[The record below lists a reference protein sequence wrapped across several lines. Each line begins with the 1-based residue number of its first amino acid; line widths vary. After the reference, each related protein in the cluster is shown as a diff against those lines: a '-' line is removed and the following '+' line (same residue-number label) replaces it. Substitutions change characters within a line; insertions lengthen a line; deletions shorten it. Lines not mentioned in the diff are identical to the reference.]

1 MIEISQSTQSMVS
14 ALLSHCYLTMAE
26 YNQAN
31 CQSFPF
37 FLDLFSNS
45 NENERFPTLSEE
57 ELANLGSENQNQN
70 TSKST
75 NLAERK
81 CSVAKRESWKI
92 FLAMS
97 YVDAILCS
105 FFLLK
110 FEKKTVTNTNQIVER
125 RMPDS
130 ISYKLSSLGHF
141 VYDFHRSMQYFHPV
155 ANFANSGE

>member
-1 MIEISQSTQSMVS
+1 M
-14 ALLSHCYLTMAE
+14 
-26 YNQAN
+26 
-31 CQSFPF
+31 
-37 FLDLFSNS
+37 S

-97 YVDAILCS
+97 DVDAILCR
-105 FFLLK
+105 FLLK
-110 FEKKTVTNTNQIVER
+110 FEKKTATYTNHIVKR

-130 ISYKLSSLGHF
+130 RSYKA
-141 VYDFHRSMQYFHPV
+141 RSADTLFT
-155 ANFANSGE
+155 ASIDRCSIFTL